1 MRKIE
6 PADVRWFIGMIVM
19 SGLLFV
25 MAAWLSIGGGIL
37 TKKGRQLYRHIFWDQ

>member
-1 MRKIE
+1 MRKIK
-6 PADVRWFIGMIVM
+6 PVGVTWFIGMIVM

-37 TKKGRQLYRHIFWDQ
+37 NKKGRKLYRHIFSDQ

>member
-25 MAAWLSIGGGIL
+25 MAAWLSIGGIL
-37 TKKGRQLYRHIFWDQ
+37 TKKGRQLYRHIFSDQ